1 MTARHH
7 AVILERGAGR
17 SWRDSSGARLEQLDG
32 WDLTIVTDRISGA
45 SVEGVR
51 TIAIGDFTAD
61 RIHDAIT
68 AVSAGGPIDRL
79 STTSENYLT
88 TIAGLRETLG
98 IAGPGIE
105 YTERLRDKWVM
116 KQTARTAGLPTLDGA
131 LAPDALSWA
140 AVRAEAPL
148 VLKPR
153 SGSGSQGVRV
163 LASRDALAAAITELT
178 EPSNFLVEPYLDAD
192 ILHVDVVVHR
202 GSSLIEVSRYLRP
215 CHVSGGT
222 VPLSS
227 ATVAPGLLRDAVDE
241 AVALMITAWQIES
254 DVLHIEFFADNEG
267 VTLLEVAGRPGAA
280 GVSEVFRAT
289 RGLDLH
295 HAKTLADLGLD
306 PFSAQQE
313 SIAPHGGWS
322 VFYAPTDAPALV
334 DDAGLDAHW
343 TRSVLAP
350 GATRIDGIAG
360 LGVATYSFSGATPD
374 EVLAMIQRYEREVVV
389 TSAEPGQ

>member
-1 MTARHH
+1 MTARRS

-17 SWRDSSGARLEQLDG
+17 SWRDASGARLGQLDG
-32 WDLTIVTDRISGA
+32 WDLTIVTDRVSGA
-45 SVEGVR
+45 SVDGVR

-61 RIHDAIT
+61 RVRDAVT
-68 AVSAGGPIDRL
+68 TVSAGGPIDRL
-79 STTSENYLT
+79 STTSENYLA

-98 IAGPGIE
+98 VTGPGIE
-105 YTERLRDKWVM
+105 YTQRLRDKWSM
-116 KQTARTAGLPTLDGA
+116 KQTARAAGLRTLDGA
-131 LAPDALSWA
+131 LAPDALGWA
-140 AVRAEAPL
+140 GARAEGPL

-163 LASRDALAAAITELT
+163 LASRDVLAAAISDLT
-178 EPSNFLVEPYLDAD
+178 EPSDFLVEPYLEAD
-192 ILHVDVVVHR
+192 ILHVDVVVYG

-227 ATVAPGLLRDAVDE
+227 ATVEPGALRDAVDE
-241 AVALMITAWQIES
+241 AVALMIAAWQIES
-254 DVLHIEFFADNEG
+254 DVLHIEFFAGHEG

-280 GVSEVFRAT
+280 GVSEVFRTT

-306 PFSAQQE
+306 PFSARQE
-313 SIAPHGGWS
+313 PIAPHGGWS

-334 DDAGLDAHW
+334 NDAGLDAHR
-343 TRSVLAP
+343 TRTVLAP
-350 GATRIDGIAG
+350 GTPRIDGIAG

-374 EVLAMIQRYEREVVV
+374 EVLAVIERYEREVVV
-389 TSAEPGQ
+389 TSAGSRR